1 MSNLKSK
8 LTSRKFWVSVAAF
21 LASFGTAIAGVV
33 IGEYSLAGTGAVCTA
48 ISAGIYAA
56 SEAYVDGHREASNTT
71 STNTNFNAS
80 ANNAEIVKDAISNK

>member
-8 LTSRKFWVSVAAF
+8 LTSRKFWVSVAAG
-21 LASFGTAIAGVV
+21 LMAFGTAVTGIV
-33 IGEYSLAGTGAVCTA
+33 IGEYSLAGIGSVCVA
-48 ISAGIYAA
+48 ASAGIYAA